1 VLNSSYLRMAPE
13 VLYQLRRWD
22 QVLGHRAL
30 VYVAVA
36 QQKIGRVDVV
46 RSAMEDYNVESR

>member
-1 VLNSSYLRMAPE
+1 MAPE